1 MPRKPEKEPVKW
13 LTVEELNKEIQN
25 KKVCAEILRR
35 LVFVKQLYK
44 GWSVPQ
50 AAEEVGVSKVI
61 GYEWL
66 ERWNKKGLDGL
77 EPNYG
82 GGRPPDLS
90 LDEKEELKEILSERD
105 DWSTKGV
112 KHLIKEEFGV
122 DYSERHVNR
131 LLKEFGLKHA
141 KPYQN
146 DYRKPENADE
156 DLKKTS

>member
-13 LTVEELNKEIQN
+13 LTAEELDKEIRD

-35 LVFVKQLYK
+35 LLFIKQLYK
-44 GWSVPQ
+44 KASVPQ

-66 ERWNKKGLDGL
+66 ERWNSKGLEGL

-82 GGRPPDLS
+82 GGRPPELS
-90 LDEKEELKEILSERD
+90 QDEKEELKEILEKRD
-105 DWSTKGV
+105 DWSTKEV

-141 KPYQN
+141 KPYPK

-156 DLKKTS
+156 ELKKTS